1 MVYVWFVSVFV
12 VDEEK
17 EDVKLNVCLVI
28 FCNKWRNELWNSIFF
43 VYINMY
49 FCNGLYYFFCRLVCY
64 R

>member
-12 VDEEK
+12 VGEEK

-49 FCNGLYYFFCRLVCY
+49 FCNGLY
-64 R
+64 